1 MNSHPYSLFKSSNL
15 QIAAI
20 FLLLSHFA
28 VAQRPVLS
36 GTVKDFLTQKPVPSA
51 SVQIRRLV
59 KEYANGNYINVQ
71 KDFKAILTDDKGEY
85 SIVLPTD
92 EYVVEIS
99 AVGFIKKS
107 KFINLK
113 KSTVA
118 DFELS
123 EQINQL
129 DDVEVRTQKAES
141 NVKSVEMSTIKIDLK
156 LLKTTPIVFGEG
168 DIIRALTLQ
177 TGVTTAGEGA
187 GGFSVRGGRVDQN
200 LVTIDDAPIF
210 NTSHLLGLFT
220 SVNPEA
226 IQNAT
231 LYKGGIPSRYG
242 GRLSSLLSMNSK
254 IATSESRTSVAVGP
268 ISSNVLVQRNFAKKK
283 GSIMLSGRS
292 AYPNWLINSFPKRFS
307 GSKAGFYDLN
317 ATVQYRIGQN
327 SAITATGYLSS
338 DNFKFPEDTSYFWQT
353 KIATAQWSS
362 QLTTKLSVTAKGIL
376 SHYDY
381 GVNGLGTGFEYKLTS
396 SIKHHEIRT
405 DFLYQASDKHKLEWG
420 GNVIFYKF
428 SPGTIAATSGQSAIE
443 NRKIADEFG
452 REAAAYLSYDWTI
465 SPRLSVQSGL
475 RYSTFSNIGPN
486 NVFQY
491 QPNQPLSRETITD
504 TLKYTAGQS
513 NFNFGG
519 FEPRFLFKV
528 ELNDRQSFK
537 LSYNRTRQ
545 YLHLITNTTAISP
558 VDYWKLSNRFAPPQ
572 VADQISLGYYRNFQD
587 NTYVTYLEGFYKKM
601 GNLVEYKDGASLLL
615 NEHLET
621 ELLPA
626 EGKSYGVEA
635 SIQKNKGRFTGS
647 LNYTWS
653 RSMVAVVSP
662 YTSELVN
669 QGKYY
674 PSLFDKPHN
683 VNFSGSVFL
692 GGGWSVASNFVYQTG
707 RPVTFPDGQ
716 YVYNENLVYN
726 YSSRNMARL
735 PDYHRM
741 DLSFSRDSRRVKT
754 QKKYSVLNIS
764 FYNVYARKNPY
775 SIFFKQQYGYPR
787 SYRLAVLGTIIP
799 SVTMTFYW

>member
-1 MNSHPYSLFKSSNL
+1 MNSHNHTITFKHL
-15 QIAAI
+15 GI
-20 FLLLSHFA
+20 FCLLLLLSYC
-28 VAQRPVLS
+28 VQAQRPVLS
-36 GTVKDFLTQKPVPSA
+36 GTTKEFLTQKPIPAA

-59 KEYANGNYINVQ
+59 KEYANGGYINVQ
-71 KDFKAILTDDKGEY
+71 KDFKAILTDEKGEY
-85 SIVLPTD
+85 NIVLPTD
-92 EYVVEIS
+92 EYVIEIS

-113 KSTVA
+113 KNTVA

-254 IATSESRTSVAVGP
+254 IATSESRTSVSVGP

-283 GSIMLSGRS
+283 GSIMLAGRS
-292 AYPNWLINSFPKRFS
+292 AYPNWLINTFPKRFK

-317 ATVQYRIGQN
+317 AALQYRVGQN

-338 DNFKFPEDTSYFWQT
+338 DNFKFPEDTSYFWKT
-353 KIATAQWSS
+353 KIATLQWGS
-362 QLTTKLSVTAKGIL
+362 QINTKLSFTAKGIL

-381 GVNGLGTGFEYKLTS
+381 GVNGLGTGFEYKLIS
-396 SIKHHEIRT
+396 GIRHNEIRT
-405 DFLYQASDKHKLEWG
+405 DFLYQASDKHKIEWG

-428 SPGTIAATSGQSAIE
+428 LPGNVTATSGQSAIE

-452 REAAAYLSYDWTI
+452 RESAAYLSYDWTI
-465 SPRLSVQSGL
+465 SRRLSLQSGV

-486 NVFQY
+486 DVFQY

-504 TLKYTAGQS
+504 TLKYAAGQS
-513 NFNFGG
+513 NFTGGG

-572 VADQISLGYYRNFQD
+572 VADQLSLGYYRNFKD
-587 NTYVTYLEGFYKKM
+587 NVFVTYIEGFYKKM
-601 GNLVEYKDGASLLL
+601 DNLVEYKDGASLLL
-615 NEHLET
+615 NDHLET

-626 EGKSYGVEA
+626 QGKSYGIEA
-635 SIQKNKGRFTGS
+635 SIQKNQGRVTGS

-653 RSMVAVVSP
+653 RSMVAVISP
-662 YTSELVN
+662 YVSEIIN
-669 QGKYY
+669 QGKEY

-692 GGGWSVASNFVYQTG
+692 GGGWSVSSNFVYQTG

-716 YVYNENLVYN
+716 YVFNENLVFN

-741 DLSFSRDSRRVKT
+741 DLSFSRDSRRVKNQT
-754 QKKYSVLNIS
+754 KYSVLNIS
-764 FYNVYARKNPY
+764 FYNVYARRNPY
-775 SIFFKQQYGYPR
+775 SIFFKQQFGYSR

-799 SVTMTFYW
+799 SITMTYYW

>member
-1 MNSHPYSLFKSSNL
+1 MIKLAQKFSSPKFL
-15 QIAAI
+15 P
-20 FLLLSHFA
+20 LLLTLLLYSHDLI
-28 VAQRPVLS
+28 AQRYTLS
-36 GTVKDFLTQKPVPSA
+36 GKVKEYLTQKPIPAA

-59 KEYANGNYINVQ
+59 KEYANGSYVNVQ
-71 KDFKAILTDDKGEY
+71 KDFKAIITDENGDY
-85 SIVLPTD
+85 SISIPND
-92 EYVVEIS
+92 EYVIEAS
-99 AVGFIKKS
+99 AVGFIKKN
-107 KFINLK
+107 KFLNFK
-113 KSTVA
+113 KSATI
-118 DFELS
+118 DFDLS

-156 LLKTTPIVFGEG
+156 MLKTTPIVFGEG

-226 IQNAT
+226 VQNAT

-254 IATSESRTSVAVGP
+254 IATSENHTSVSVGP
-268 ISSNVLVQRNFAKKK
+268 ISSNGLWQRNFAKKK
-283 GSIMLSGRS
+283 GSIMLAGRA
-292 AYPNWLINSFPKRFS
+292 AYPNLIIGAFPKRFN
-307 GSKAGFYDLN
+307 GSKAAFYDFN
-317 ATVQYRIGQN
+317 GTFQYRIGEN
-327 SAITATGYLSS
+327 SSISATAYLSS

-353 KIATAQWSS
+353 KIGTLQWSS
-362 QLTTKLSVTAKGIL
+362 QLGSKLSFTVKGIL
-376 SHYDY
+376 SHYTY
-381 GVNGLGTGFEYKLTS
+381 GVNGLGGGFEYKLAS
-396 SIKHHEIRT
+396 SIKHHEVKA
-405 DFLYQASDKHKLEWG
+405 DFLYQPSDKHKIEWG
-420 GNVIFYKF
+420 GNMIFYRF
-428 SPGTIAATSGQSAIE
+428 APGDISPTSSQSAIAP
-443 NRKIADEFG
+443 RSIANEYG
-452 REAAAYLSYDWTI
+452 RESAAYLNYDWTI
-465 SPRLSVQSGL
+465 SQRLSLQAGL

-491 QPNQPLSRETITD
+491 QPNQPLSRETIID
-504 TLKYTAGQS
+504 TLHYAAGQS
-513 NFNFGG
+513 NFSFGG

-558 VDYWKLSNRFAPPQ
+558 VDYWKLSNRYAPPQ
-572 VADQISLGYYRNFQD
+572 MADQISLGYYRNFQD
-587 NTYVTYLEGFYKKM
+587 NTFVSYIEGFYKTM
-601 GNLVEYKDGASLLL
+601 NRLVEYKDGASLLL
-615 NEHLET
+615 NDHLET

-626 EGKSYGVEA
+626 QGYSYGAEV
-635 SIQKNKGRFTGS
+635 SIQKNKGRFTGF

-662 YTSELVN
+662 YSSEQVN

-683 VNFSGSVFL
+683 FNFSGSMFL
-692 GGGWSVASNFVYQTG
+692 GGGWSVSTNFVYQTG

-716 YVYNENLVYN
+716 YVYNDALVYN

-735 PDYHRM
+735 PDYHRL
-741 DLSFSRDSRRVKT
+741 DLSFSRDSRRIKT

-764 FYNVYARKNPY
+764 FYNLYAQRNPY
-775 SIFFKQQYGYPR
+775 SIFFRQYYGYPK
-787 SYRLAVLGTIIP
+787 SYRLSVLGTIIP
-799 SVTMTFYW
+799 SATLTFYW

>member
-1 MNSHPYSLFKSSNL
+1 MNSLSSIFKFSNL
-15 QIAAI
+15 SFLIVL
-20 FLLLSHFA
+20 LLLSHLSI
-28 VAQRPVLS
+28 AQRPVLS
-36 GTVKDFLTQKPVPSA
+36 GSAKEFLTQKPIASA
-51 SVQIRRLV
+51 SVQIKKLV
-59 KEYANGNYINVQ
+59 KEYANGSYINVQ
-71 KDFKAILTDDKGEY
+71 KDYQAIITDDKGEY
-85 SIVLPTD
+85 NIALPTG

-107 KFINLK
+107 KFVNLK
-113 KSTVA
+113 KNTTI

-254 IATSESRTSVAVGP
+254 IATSENHTAVSVGP

-283 GSIMLSGRS
+283 GSIMLAARS

-317 ATVQYRIGQN
+317 GTLQYRVGPN
-327 SAITATGYLSS
+327 SAITATAYLSS
-338 DNFKFPEDTSYFWQT
+338 DNFKFPEDTSYFWQI

-362 QLTTKLSVTAKGIL
+362 QLGTKLSFTAKGIL
-376 SHYDY
+376 SHYTY

-396 SIKHHEIRT
+396 GIKHHEVRT
-405 DFLYQASDKHKLEWG
+405 DFLYQPSDKHKIEWG
-420 GNVIFYKF
+420 GNVIFYQF
-428 SPGTIAATSGQSAIE
+428 SPGNIAATADKSAIE
-443 NRKIADEFG
+443 NREIAKEFG
-452 REAAAYLSYDWTI
+452 RESAAYLSYDWTI
-465 SPRLSVQSGL
+465 SPRLSMQSGL

-486 NVFQY
+486 NVFEY
-491 QPNQPLSRETITD
+491 KPNEPLSRETIID

-513 NFNFGG
+513 NFTFGG
-519 FEPRFLFKV
+519 LEPRFLFKV

-601 GNLVEYKDGASLLL
+601 ERLVEYKDGASLLL

-626 EGKSYGVEA
+626 EGKSYGVEV
-635 SIQKNKGRFTGS
+635 SVQKNKGRFTGS

-653 RSMVAVVSP
+653 RSIVAVISP
-662 YTSELVN
+662 YSSELVN

-683 VNFSGSVFL
+683 INFSGSVFL
-692 GGGWSVASNFVYQTG
+692 GGGWSVSSNFVYQTG

-775 SIFFKQQYGYPR
+775 SIFFKQQYGYPK